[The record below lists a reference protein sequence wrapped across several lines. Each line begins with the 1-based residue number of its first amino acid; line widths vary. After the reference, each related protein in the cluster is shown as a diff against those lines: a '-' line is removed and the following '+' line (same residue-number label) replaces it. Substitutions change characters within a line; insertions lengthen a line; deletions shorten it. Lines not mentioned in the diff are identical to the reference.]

1 MRLYHG
7 VMMEKFNGKYRIPS
21 ARWAA
26 WNYGSNGAYFV
37 TICTANHAH
46 YFGKITNNEMV
57 PTPLGRA
64 EVDFWNEIPAH
75 FPFVELDAFVVMP
88 NHVHG
93 IIIIDKPGGI
103 VETQDFASRLTQ
115 TQDRLSRCSS
125 RDASL
130 PRTHPENGTEASDLR
145 PGVIETPVDRV
156 KKTQDFASLPGGNR
170 FGPQSR
176 NLASI
181 VRGYKI
187 GITKYARQNNAPFIW
202 QERYYDH
209 IIRSPDEHELVW
221 QYILANPLT
230 WAEDKFYC

>member
-1 MRLYHG
+1 MTRDLAFRAFETHP
-7 VMMEKFNGKYRIPS
+7 EK
-21 ARWAA
+21 
-26 WNYGSNGAYFV
+26 
-37 TICTANHAH
+37 
-46 YFGKITNNEMV
+46 
-57 PTPLGRA
+57 
-64 EVDFWNEIPAH
+64 
-75 FPFVELDAFVVMP
+75 
-88 NHVHG
+88 G
-93 IIIIDKPGGI
+93 IGTGD
-103 VETQDFASRLTQ
+103 L
-115 TQDRLSRCSS
+115 
-125 RDASL
+125 ASL
-130 PRTHPENGTEASDLR
+130 PA
-145 PGVIETPVDRV
+145 
-156 KKTQDFASLPGGNR
+156 GNR

>member
-1 MRLYHG
+1 
-7 VMMEKFNGKYRIPS
+7 MEKFNGKFRIPS

-26 WNYGSNGAYFV
+26 WDYGRNGAYFV

-46 YFGKITNNEMV
+46 YFGKITNAEMIL
-57 PTPLGRA
+57 TLLGQA
-64 EVDFWNEIPAH
+64 AVDFWNEIPAH

-103 VETQDFASRLTQ
+103 VETQDL
-115 TQDRLSRCSS
+115 
-125 RDASL
+125 ASL
-130 PRTHPENGTEASDLR
+130 PT
-145 PGVIETPVDRV
+145 
-156 KKTQDFASLPGGNR
+156 GNR

-209 IIRSPDEHELVW
+209 IIRSPEEHESVW
-221 QYILANPLT
+221 QYILANPLN